1 MRIEWILLRASAIN
15 VSTMKILI
23 VEDESINASRLKRL
37 LEELEPESEI
47 LGIIDTVVDTVAWLN
62 ANPTP
67 DLITMDI
74 RLADG
79 LSFSIFDDVK
89 INCPVIFTTA
99 YDEYAIRAFKVNSI
113 DYLMKPIDKNEL
125 EHALTKFKTLAKAET
140 NVGNI
145 AEIIKEL
152 VEKPAYRLRFLVTY
166 RDGYK
171 SVDVAD
177 IDFVYSEFKTSNL
190 FLKSGAVIS
199 IPQTMEELEQELD
212 PNIFFRANRQFFI
225 RAESIKSISNYFNAK
240 LKIQLK
246 LDPEREVV
254 ISREKTPFFKQ
265 WMDR

>member
-1 MRIEWILLRASAIN
+1 
-15 VSTMKILI
+15 MKILI

-37 LEELEPESEI
+37 LEELEPDCEI
-47 LGIIDTVVDTVAWLN
+47 LEIIDTVVDTVAWLKS
-62 ANPTP
+62 NPTP

-79 LSFSIFDDVK
+79 LSFSIFEETT
-89 INCPVIFTTA
+89 ITCPIIFTTA

-113 DYLMKPIDKNEL
+113 DYLMKPIEKNEL
-125 EHALTKFKTLAKAET
+125 EYALSKFKSLAKTET
-140 NVGNI
+140 DVTNI
-145 AEIIKEL
+145 TGILKEL
-152 VEKPAYRLRFLVTY
+152 IHKPKYRLRFLVTY

-177 IDFVYSEFKTSNL
+177 IDFIYSEFKTTNL
-190 FLKSGAVIS
+190 FLESGIIIA

-212 PNIFFRANRQFFI
+212 PNLFFRANRQFFI

-246 LDPEREVV
+246 ADPEREVL
-254 ISREKTPFFKQ
+254 ISREKAPFFKQ

>member
-1 MRIEWILLRASAIN
+1 
-15 VSTMKILI
+15 MKILI

-37 LEELEPESEI
+37 LEELEPNCEI
-47 LGIIDTVVDTVAWLN
+47 LAIIDTVVDTIAWLKS
-62 ANPTP
+62 NPAP
-67 DLITMDI
+67 DLITLDI

-79 LSFSIFDDVK
+79 LSFSIFDE
-89 INCPVIFTTA
+89 INITCPVIFTTA

-113 DYLMKPIDKNEL
+113 DYLMKPIDKIEL
-125 EHALTKFKTLAKAET
+125 EFALTKFKSLNKSEN
-140 NVGNI
+140 NVTNI
-145 AEIIKEL
+145 AGILKEL
-152 VEKPAYRLRFLVTY
+152 IQKPSYRLRFLVTY

-177 IDFVYSEFKTSNL
+177 IDFIYSEFKTSNL
-190 FLKSGAVIS
+190 FLKSGVIIS
-199 IPQTMEELEQELD
+199 IPQTMEELEHELD

-225 RAESIKSISNYFNAK
+225 RAESIKSIANYFNAK

-246 LDPEREVV
+246 LDPEREVI

>member
-1 MRIEWILLRASAIN
+1 
-15 VSTMKILI
+15 MKILI

-37 LEELEPESEI
+37 LEELEPNCEI
-47 LGIIDTVVDTVAWLN
+47 LGIIDTVVDTVTWLKS
-62 ANPTP
+62 NPCP

-79 LSFSIFDDVK
+79 LSFAIFDE
-89 INCPVIFTTA
+89 INITCPVIFTTA

-113 DYLMKPIDKNEL
+113 DYLMKPIEKNEL
-125 EHALTKFKTLAKAET
+125 EFALTKFKSLNKNES
-140 NVGNI
+140 NVTNI
-145 AEIIKEL
+145 AGILKEL
-152 VEKPAYRLRFLVTY
+152 IEKPVFRMRFLVTY

-171 SVDVAD
+171 SVDVSD
-177 IDFVYSEFKTSNL
+177 IDFIYSEFKTSNL
-190 FLKSGAVIS
+190 FLKSGVIIS

-212 PNIFFRANRQFFI
+212 PNLFFRANRQFFI
-225 RAESIKSISNYFNAK
+225 RAESIKSIANYFNAK

-246 LDPEREVV
+246 LDPEREVI

>member
-1 MRIEWILLRASAIN
+1 
-15 VSTMKILI
+15 MKILI

-37 LEELEPESEI
+37 LEELEPNCEI

-62 ANPTP
+62 SNPTP

-79 LSFSIFDDVK
+79 LSFAIFDEVN
-89 INCPVIFTTA
+89 ITCPVFFTTA

-113 DYLMKPIDKNEL
+113 DYLMKPIEKNEL
-125 EHALTKFKTLAKAET
+125 EHALTKFKSLNTTET
-140 NVGNI
+140 NYTNI
-145 AEIIKEL
+145 TGILKEL
-152 VEKPAYRLRFLVTY
+152 IQKPVFRMRFLVTY

-171 SVDVAD
+171 SVDVSE
-177 IDFVYSEFKTSNL
+177 IDFIYSEFKTSNL
-190 FLKSGAVIS
+190 FLKSGVIIS

-225 RAESIKSISNYFNAK
+225 RAESIKSITNYFNAK

-246 LDPEREVV
+246 RDPEREVI
-254 ISREKTPFFKQ
+254 ISREKTPLFKQ

>member
-1 MRIEWILLRASAIN
+1 
-15 VSTMKILI
+15 MKILI

-37 LEELEPESEI
+37 LEELEPNCEI
-47 LGIIDTVVDTVAWLN
+47 LGIIDTVVDTVAWLKS
-62 ANPTP
+62 NPAP

-79 LSFSIFDDVK
+79 LSFAIFDE
-89 INCPVIFTTA
+89 INITCPVIFTTA

-113 DYLMKPIDKNEL
+113 DYLMKPIEKNEL
-125 EHALTKFKTLAKAET
+125 EFALSKFKSLNKNES
-140 NVGNI
+140 NVSNI
-145 AEIIKEL
+145 AGILKEL
-152 VEKPAYRLRFLVTY
+152 IQKPVFRMRFLVTY

-171 SVDVAD
+171 SVDVSD
-177 IDFVYSEFKTSNL
+177 IDFIYSEFKTSNL
-190 FLKSGAVIS
+190 FLKSGVIIS

-212 PNIFFRANRQFFI
+212 PNLFFRANRQFFI
-225 RAESIKSISNYFNAK
+225 RAESIKSIANYFNAK

-246 LDPEREVV
+246 LDPEREVI

>member
-1 MRIEWILLRASAIN
+1 
-15 VSTMKILI
+15 MKILI

-37 LEELEPESEI
+37 LEELEPNCQI
-47 LGIIDTVVDTVAWLN
+47 LGIIDTVVDTVEWLSS
-62 ANPTP
+62 NPSP

-79 LSFSIFDDVK
+79 LSFSIFDK
-89 INCPVIFTTA
+89 ITITCSVIFTTA

-113 DYLMKPIDKNEL
+113 DYLMKPIEKNEL
-125 EHALTKFKTLAKAET
+125 EYALTKFKSLSKSNTTIPDITGILKDL
-140 NVGNI
+140 I
-145 AEIIKEL
+145 Q
-152 VEKPAYRLRFLVTY
+152 KPIYRLRFLVTY

-177 IDFVYSEFKTSNL
+177 VDFVYSEFKTSNL
-190 FLKSGAVIS
+190 FLKSGVIIS

-240 LKIQLK
+240 LKVQLK
-246 LDPEREVV
+246 LDPEREVI
-254 ISREKTPFFKQ
+254 ISREKAPYFKQ

>member
-1 MRIEWILLRASAIN
+1 
-15 VSTMKILI
+15 MKILI

-37 LEELEPESEI
+37 LEELEPNCEI
-47 LGIIDTVVDTVAWLN
+47 LGIIDTVVDTVEWLKS
-62 ANPTP
+62 NPCP

-79 LSFSIFDDVK
+79 LSFAIFDE
-89 INCPVIFTTA
+89 INITCPVIFTTA

-113 DYLMKPIDKNEL
+113 DYLMKPIEKNEL
-125 EHALTKFKTLAKAET
+125 EFALTKFKSLNKNES
-140 NVGNI
+140 NVTNI
-145 AEIIKEL
+145 AGILKEL
-152 VEKPAYRLRFLVTY
+152 IEKPVFRMRFLVTY

-171 SVDVAD
+171 SVDVSD
-177 IDFVYSEFKTSNL
+177 IDFIYSEFKTSNL
-190 FLKSGAVIS
+190 FLKSGVIIS

-225 RAESIKSISNYFNAK
+225 RAESIKSIANYFNAK

-246 LDPEREVV
+246 LDPEREVI

>member
-1 MRIEWILLRASAIN
+1 
-15 VSTMKILI
+15 MKILI

-37 LEELEPESEI
+37 LEELEPDCEI
-47 LGIIDTVVDTVAWLN
+47 LGIIDTVVDTVSWLN
-62 ANPTP
+62 SNPVP

-79 LSFSIFDDVK
+79 LSFSIFDEVN
-89 INCPVIFTTA
+89 ITCPVIFTTA

-113 DYLMKPIDKNEL
+113 DYLMKPIEKNEL
-125 EHALTKFKTLAKAET
+125 EYALTKFKSLTRTET
-140 NVGNI
+140 SVTNI
-145 AEIIKEL
+145 AGILKEL
-152 VEKPAYRLRFLVTY
+152 IHKPVFRLRFLVTY

-177 IDFVYSEFKTSNL
+177 IDFIYSEFKTSNL
-190 FLKSGAVIS
+190 FLKSGVIIS

-212 PNIFFRANRQFFI
+212 PNVFFRANRQCFI
-225 RAESIKSISNYFNAK
+225 RAESIKSIANYFNAK

-246 LDPEREVV
+246 LDPEREVI

>member
-1 MRIEWILLRASAIN
+1 
-15 VSTMKILI
+15 MKILI

-37 LEELEPESEI
+37 LEELEPNCEI
-47 LGIIDTVVDTVAWLN
+47 LGIIDTVVDTVEWLKS
-62 ANPTP
+62 NPCP

-79 LSFSIFDDVK
+79 LSFAIFDE
-89 INCPVIFTTA
+89 INITCPVIFTTA

-113 DYLMKPIDKNEL
+113 DYLMKPIEKTEL
-125 EHALTKFKTLAKAET
+125 EFALTKFKSLNKNET
-140 NVGNI
+140 SVTNI
-145 AEIIKEL
+145 AGILKEL
-152 VEKPAYRLRFLVTY
+152 IEKPVFRMRFLVTY

-171 SVDVAD
+171 SVDVSD
-177 IDFVYSEFKTSNL
+177 IDFIYSEFKTSNL
-190 FLKSGAVIS
+190 FLKSGVVIS

-246 LDPEREVV
+246 LDPEREVI

>member
-1 MRIEWILLRASAIN
+1 
-15 VSTMKILI
+15 MKILI

-37 LEELEPESEI
+37 LEELEPNCEI
-47 LGIIDTVVDTVAWLN
+47 LDIIDTVVDTVAWLK
-62 ANPTP
+62 ANPCP

-79 LSFSIFDDVK
+79 LSFAIFDE
-89 INCPVIFTTA
+89 INITCPVIFTTA

-113 DYLMKPIDKNEL
+113 DYLMKPIEKTEL
-125 EHALTKFKTLAKAET
+125 EFALTKFKTLAKTET
-140 NVGNI
+140 NVTNI
-145 AEIIKEL
+145 TGILKEL
-152 VEKPAYRLRFLVTY
+152 INKPIYRLRFLVTY

-171 SVDVAD
+171 SVDVSD

-190 FLKSGAVIS
+190 FLKSSVIIS

-225 RAESIKSISNYFNAK
+225 RAESIKSIANYFNAK

-246 LDPEREVV
+246 LDPEREVIV
-254 ISREKTPFFKQ
+254 SREKAPFFKQ

>member
-1 MRIEWILLRASAIN
+1 
-15 VSTMKILI
+15 MKILI

-37 LEELEPESEI
+37 LEEIEPNCQI
-47 LGIIDTVVDTVAWLN
+47 LGIIDTVVDTVEWLKS
-62 ANPTP
+62 NPVP

-79 LSFSIFDDVK
+79 LSFSIFDEVT
-89 INCPVIFTTA
+89 ISCPVIFTTA

-113 DYLMKPIDKNEL
+113 DYLMKPIEKNEL
-125 EHALTKFKTLAKAET
+125 EYALIKFKSLSKT
-140 NVGNI
+140 NTEVTNI
-145 AEIIKEL
+145 TGILKDL
-152 VEKPAYRLRFLVTY
+152 MQKPIYRLRFLVTY

-177 IDFVYSEFKTSNL
+177 IDFIYSEFKTSNL
-190 FLKSGAVIS
+190 FLKSGVIIS

-212 PNIFFRANRQFFI
+212 PNLFFRANRQFFI
-225 RAESIKSISNYFNAK
+225 RAESIKTIANYFNAK

-246 LDPEREVV
+246 SDPEREVI
-254 ISREKTPFFKQ
+254 ISREKAPFFKQ

>member
-1 MRIEWILLRASAIN
+1 
-15 VSTMKILI
+15 MKILI

-37 LEELEPESEI
+37 LEELEPDCEI
-47 LGIIDTVVDTVAWLN
+47 VGIIDTVVDTVAWLN
-62 ANPTP
+62 SNPCP

-79 LSFSIFDDVK
+79 LSFAIFDE
-89 INCPVIFTTA
+89 INITCPVIFTTA

-113 DYLMKPIDKNEL
+113 DYLMKPIEKTEL
-125 EHALTKFKTLAKAET
+125 EFALSKFKSLNKNET
-140 NVGNI
+140 NVTDI
-145 AEIIKEL
+145 AGILKEL
-152 VEKPAYRLRFLVTY
+152 IQKPVFRMRFLVTY

-171 SVDVAD
+171 SVDVSD
-177 IDFVYSEFKTSNL
+177 IDFIYSEFKTSNL
-190 FLKSGAVIS
+190 FLKSGVIIS

-225 RAESIKSISNYFNAK
+225 RAESIKSIANYFNAK

-246 LDPEREVV
+246 LDPERELI